1 MKTLEQGGHVGLSG
15 EGRSS
20 LQGILDA
27 IFDRLGDLMDKAS
40 T

>member
-1 MKTLEQGGHVGLSG
+1 MWGFPERGDLPY
-15 EGRSS
+15 R
-20 LQGILDA
+20 GILDA